1 MNAVSLFFLALIPL
15 LATSGAPRNATLV
28 GMLIAVVL
36 ATYFG
41 VPL

>member
-1 MNAVSLFFLALIPL
+1 MNAISLFFLALVPL

-28 GMLIAVVL
+28 GMVVAVVL
-36 ATYFG
+36 AASFG